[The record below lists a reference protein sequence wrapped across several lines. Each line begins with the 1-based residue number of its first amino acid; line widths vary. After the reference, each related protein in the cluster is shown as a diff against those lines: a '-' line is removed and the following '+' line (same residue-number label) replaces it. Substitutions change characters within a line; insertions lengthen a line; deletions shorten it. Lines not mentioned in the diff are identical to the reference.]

1 MPLAPFIFFSNIEQ
15 NVAFTVVGQKVVY
28 LLRRDLWNFL
38 ARVGHN
44 LLKRLG
50 HDSSFLDLEGLS

>member
-1 MPLAPFIFFSNIEQ
+1 MPLTPFIFFSNIEH
-15 NVAFTVVGQKVVY
+15 NMAFAVVRQKVVY
-28 LLRRDLWNFL
+28 LLRCDLRNFF